1 MDDDLARKVTELENQ
16 LKGVTRKQL
25 EQTAEDRAKSD
36 EKESSDE
43 LRETVMRLSRQND
56 ELAKELG
63 RLRLLEEQR
72 AKADV
77 VPPVTHSSSPP
88 TTAPTTTPVTGRS
101 DPGRPS
107 YRCYYCGKAGHYAK
121 ECRKKMADDRQE
133 ETQRAAGATTTQ
145 NRPARARTYLRLRI
159 NGQLCK
165 CLLDTGCDV
174 TLLPTRMTAGVQL
187 EPTTQ
192 RLLAANGTAIRVD
205 GRATMEAAAGSQRL
219 TISGLA
225 SPHVNEVMLGI
236 DFLEQQRAIWN
247 FEAGEIIIGG
257 FHHSL

>member
-1 MDDDLARKVTELENQ
+1 MH
-16 LKGVTRKQL
+16 
-25 EQTAEDRAKSD
+25 
-36 EKESSDE
+36 
-43 LRETVMRLSRQND
+43 LSRQND

-77 VPPVTHSSSPP
+77 VPPSSTLPA
-88 TTAPTTTPVTGRS
+88 TAPTTTPVTGRS

-107 YRCYYCGKAGHYAK
+107 YRCYYFGNLGHYAK
-121 ECRKKMADDRQE
+121 NCRKKMADDRWE
-133 ETQRAAGATTTQ
+133 ETQKTAGATTQ
-145 NRPARARTYLRLRI
+145 NCLAQARTYLRLRI

-174 TLLPTRMTAGVQL
+174 TFLPTRITAGVQL

-192 RLLAANGTAIRVD
+192 RLLAANGIAIRVD

-225 SPHVNEVMLGI
+225 SPHVNEVTLGI
-236 DFLEQQRAIWN
+236 DFLEQQRTSKP
-247 FEAGEIIIGG
+247 ER
-257 FHHSL
+257 